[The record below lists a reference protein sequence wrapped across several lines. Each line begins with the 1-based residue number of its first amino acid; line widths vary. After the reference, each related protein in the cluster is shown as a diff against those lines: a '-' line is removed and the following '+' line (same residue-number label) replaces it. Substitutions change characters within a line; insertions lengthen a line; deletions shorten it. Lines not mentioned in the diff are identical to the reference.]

1 MTTIDTITGIVV
13 HTDDERSAKI
23 AQRVELNRRLLQ
35 AGVAPMEIRGIV
47 DRILSGDLPIEQ
59 VIGRSS
65 ALATATAAVSSQTL
79 RRVVVD
85 DQPSVPKRPIP
96 DPHFRGPNR
105 RGFSGK
111 GGHSFR

>member
-13 HTDDERSAKI
+13 RTNDERSTKI

-35 AGVAPMEIRGIV
+35 AGVPLAEIRGTV
-47 DRILSGDLPIEQ
+47 DRILSGDLTIER
-59 VIGRSS
+59 VLEHLS
-65 ALATATAAVSSQTL
+65 APAAASAAGSSQTL
-79 RRVVVD
+79 RRVVID
-85 DQPSVPKRPIP
+85 DHPSAPKRPIL

-105 RGFSGK
+105 RGFNGK